1 MTLYAFGSDWE
12 AAPRTTPPGVTLFA
26 IGDVHGHIA
35 QLDALLVRLEER
47 FAAVRAEGR
56 APKLLMI
63 GDYIH
68 RGPGSLAVLRRLA
81 TLDHEGLDLR
91 CLLGNHD
98 QYMLDFLFA
107 PTPGATARDAWL
119 FNGGVATL
127 AELGFG
133 RSELTSTEPVRLAAM
148 LRQKLG
154 PDVLAILGHL
164 EAYVAVADWLF
175 VHAGVHPARPLRD
188 QTLAEWLRIREPF
201 MSGTGWSHSY
211 AVVHG
216 HTIRGP
222 EVLPH
227 RIAIDSGCYRTG
239 VLTAV
244 ELEGDRLRFHCA
256 SDRDDLGAFRSFQG

>member
-1 MTLYAFGSDWE
+1 
-12 AAPRTTPPGVTLFA
+12 
-26 IGDVHGHIA
+26 
-35 QLDALLVRLEER
+35 
-47 FAAVRAEGR
+47 
-56 APKLLMI
+56 
-63 GDYIH
+63 
-68 RGPGSLAVLRRLA
+68 VLRRLA
-81 TLDHEGLDLR
+81 QLEHEDLDLR

-98 QYMLDFLFA
+98 QYMLDFLCA
-107 PTPGATARDAWL
+107 PTPTAAARDAWL

-127 AELGFG
+127 AELGLG
-133 RSELTSTEPVRLAAM
+133 RGELTSSEPVRLAAT

-164 EAYVAVADWLF
+164 EAYVAVGDWLF

-188 QTLAEWLRIREPF
+188 QTLADWLRIREPF
-201 MSGTGWSHSY
+201 ISGTGWSHPY

-227 RIAIDSGCYRTG
+227 RIAVDSGCYRTG

-244 ELEGDRLRFHCA
+244 ELEEDRLRFHCA
-256 SDRDDLGAFRSFQG
+256 SDRADIRAFKELPGLKQKRIFSTPEPFAGRTDEGGSLRTRSLETQGSAS